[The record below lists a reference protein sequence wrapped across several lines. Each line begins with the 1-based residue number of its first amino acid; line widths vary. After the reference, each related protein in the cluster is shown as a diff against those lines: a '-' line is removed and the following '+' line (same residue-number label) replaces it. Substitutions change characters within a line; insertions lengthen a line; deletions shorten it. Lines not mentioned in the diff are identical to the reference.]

1 MNLTKIAIDIA
12 AKCKPILVKIIPIQL
27 LRNVKDGLI
36 EKNTNNLK
44 NQKIKGF
51 DPEKFK
57 DGINLIGN
65 IKADNGLGQ
74 STRLIADI
82 LTNSGVQFSVCNYYQ
97 LPGGSMTDSTYE
109 YKISEDLPFNINLIH
124 VNPSE
129 FTVAYMQLGK
139 KIWDGRYNIAFWL
152 WELEEFPDEWVG
164 CIDLVDEIWTP
175 AEFVSESIRKKTDKP
190 VRTIPYPVKAPTD
203 ERYDR
208 KHFNLPKDKFLFFM
222 MYNSGSIM
230 ERKNPIGTLEAFKKA
245 FDKDNSNVGL
255 VIKINE
261 MEDSSEIARIKDF
274 FDGYTSIYFITNNMS
289 KVEVNSLV
297 KAVDVLVS
305 LHRAEGFGLGMA
317 EAMLVGTPTIATN
330 WSANTEFMNHD
341 VACMVD
347 YELIEIKEDYGL
359 FKKGY
364 RWADADINQAAEYMK
379 KLYQDTDF
387 AVNMADEAKTFI
399 EAKLSMESSV
409 KLVKD
414 RVEQIYLEKRKLK

>member
-1 MNLTKIAIDIA
+1 
-12 AKCKPILVKIIPIQL
+12 
-27 LRNVKDGLI
+27 
-36 EKNTNNLK
+36 
-44 NQKIKGF
+44 
-51 DPEKFK
+51 
-57 DGINLIGN
+57 
-65 IKADNGLGQ
+65 
-74 STRLIADI
+74 
-82 LTNSGVQFSVCNYYQ
+82 
-97 LPGGSMTDSTYE
+97 
-109 YKISEDLPFNINLIH
+109 
-124 VNPSE
+124 
-129 FTVAYMQLGK
+129 
-139 KIWDGRYNIAFWL
+139 
-152 WELEEFPDEWVG
+152 
-164 CIDLVDEIWTP
+164 
-175 AEFVSESIRKKTDKP
+175 VSESIRKKTDKP

-274 FDGYTSIYFITNNMS
+274 FDGYTSIYFITTNMS

-297 KAVDVLVS
+297 KVVDVLVS

-330 WSANTEFMNHD
+330 WSANTEFMNSE

-379 KLYQDTDF
+379 KLYQDADF
-387 AVNMADEAKTFI
+387 AMNMADNAKKFI
-399 EAKLSMESSV
+399 EEKLSIESAV